1 MKNFE
6 RIMRVVAISVLIGLM
21 TMTTY
26 NVVAHGTSHDELV
39 IID

>member
-1 MKNFE
+1 MKNF
-6 RIMRVVAISVLIGLM
+6 RKIMNIVAITIMVSIAMLV
-21 TMTTY
+21 TH

>member
-1 MKNFE
+1 MKNF
-6 RIMRVVAISVLIGLM
+6 RKIMNIVAISIMVEMAMLV
-21 TMTTY
+21 TH